1 MGKEQTKKQSK
12 PAAASKREKRP
23 RPEEVVSREYT
34 VNVHKRVHGITFKKR
49 APRAL
54 QAIRD
59 FARKTMGTEDV
70 RIDTLLNKFLWS
82 KGIRNVPHR
91 VRVRLHRKRNED
103 DEASEKLYTHVTHV
117 NVPTFKGLSTVAV
130 KDE

>member
-1 MGKEQTKKQSK
+1 MGKENTKKQPK
-12 PAAASKREKRP
+12 AQQQREKRP

-34 VNVHKRVHGITFKKR
+34 VNVHKRIHGVTFKKR

-59 FARKTMGTEDV
+59 FARQTMGTDDV
-70 RIDTLLNKFLWS
+70 RIDTLLNKYLWS
-82 KGIRNVPHR
+82 KGIRNVPNR

-103 DEASEKLYTHVTHV
+103 DDASEKLYVHVTHV

>member
-1 MGKEQTKKQSK
+1 MGKEQTKKSTK
-12 PAAASKREKRP
+12 PTTGKREKRP
-23 RPEEVVSREYT
+23 RTEEVVSREFT
-34 VNVHKRVHGITFKKR
+34 VNVHKRIHGISFKKR

-82 KGIRNVPHR
+82 KGIRNVPNR

-103 DEASEKLYTHVTHV
+103 EEASEKLYTHVTHV
-117 NVPTFKGLSTVAV
+117 NVPSFKGLQNVPV